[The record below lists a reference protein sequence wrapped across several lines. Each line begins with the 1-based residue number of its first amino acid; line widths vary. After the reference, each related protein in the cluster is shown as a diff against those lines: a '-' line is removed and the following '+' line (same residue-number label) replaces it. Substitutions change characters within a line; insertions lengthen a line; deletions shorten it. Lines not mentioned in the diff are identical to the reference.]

1 MKIGGK
7 AKAEMVNKN
16 LQHFQ
21 TEAQQQLKNENCS
34 EETRK
39 HMTEALSKIK
49 GLKVKD
55 DKKEQKS
62 SEMD

>member
-34 EETRK
+34 EKTRK
-39 HMTEALSKIK
+39 QMTEALSKIK

-55 DKKEQKS
+55 DEKKEKLP
-62 SEMD
+62 EVD